1 MKKGFFL
8 IMCTLVMAAPY
19 SKAQGIMAKWPELH
33 AFHQVMSQTFHPA
46 EEGNLQPIKT
56 RSGEM
61 VKKAKELAASKV
73 PQEFNK
79 PDILEAVKQLVTD
92 SEKLDKMISNGKTSD
107 AEITKALSALHDVF
121 HKIIGLCKEEKH

>member
-1 MKKGFFL
+1 MFIISVPAL
-8 IMCTLVMAAPY
+8 M
-19 SKAQGIMAKWPELH
+19 AQGIMAKWPELH
-33 AFHQVMSQTFHPA
+33 GFHQVMSQTFHPS

-61 VKKAKELAASKV
+61 AKKAKELAASKV
-73 PQEFNK
+73 PAEFNK

-92 SEKLDKMISNGKTSD
+92 SEKLDQMIKNGKTTD

-121 HKIIGLCKEEKH
+121 HRIIGLCKEEKH